1 MTVLINLL
9 GSPSAGKS
17 TAAGKLF
24 SYLKDLNLNVEFV
37 PEYVKS
43 WAWDKRTISPY
54 DQFYFFGKEAHNQ
67 SHLFNKVDF
76 VISDSPVLL
85 TAFYHLYY
93 NNDHALR
100 EVCKDF
106 YEMAEK
112 IDNVQVVNF
121 FLPRKKKYNSKGRYQ
136 TQEQADAI
144 AEMLKNYLKIDCY
157 PYIEVDCKDS
167 ERVDF
172 MVKELKKITND
183 FEGLLDE
190 SITLDN
196 TGT

>member
-24 SYLKDLNLNVEFV
+24 AYLKDQEASVEFV

-85 TAFYHLYY
+85 TAFYHMYY
-93 NNDHALR
+93 NKDNALR
-100 EVCKDF
+100 EICKDF
-106 YEMAEK
+106 YDMAER
-112 IDNVQVVNF
+112 IDNVKVINF
-121 FLPRKKKYNSKGRYQ
+121 FLPRKKKYISAGRYQ
-136 TQEQADAI
+136 TEEQADYI
-144 AEMLKNYLKIDCY
+144 AKLLRDFLVIENYPFIDVTC
-157 PYIEVDCKDS
+157 EDD
-167 ERVDF
+167 ERVEF
-172 MVKELKKITND
+172 MMDKIRRVVAVPY
-183 FEGLLDE
+183 
-190 SITLDN
+190 
-196 TGT
+196 